1 MKYPINQERELMT
14 AVWSLNIKDDPLN
27 FVKFVFPWGEKD
39 TPLEHFT
46 GPRKWQ
52 EKILRDISN
61 HIRKNEAID
70 LPEMF
75 RLAVGSGRGIGKS
88 ALVSWIILWMLS
100 TRLGATIIVTANTE
114 HGQN

>member
-1 MKYPINQERELMT
+1 MKYSAKEEKQLMT
-14 AVWSLNIKDDPLN
+14 EIWSLNVKDDPLN
-27 FVKFVFPWGEKD
+27 FVKFAFPWGMKD
-39 TPLEHFT
+39 TPLEDFK

-75 RLAVGSGRGIGKS
+75 RLAVGSGRGI
-88 ALVSWIILWMLS
+88 
-100 TRLGATIIVTANTE
+100 
-114 HGQN
+114 